1 MHIPYDEQA
10 AGPADAGIP
19 PRAEHE
25 HATELIT
32 TRTPRGFTWIQ
43 FTDYNGQACALLESS
58 LATEPAIRLIVEEQ
72 RGCGLHLTRAMLAQ
86 LLPALTYFAQTGY
99 LPSSPDPAAGPER

>member
-10 AGPADAGIP
+10 SGPADAGIP

-25 HATELIT
+25 HATELVT

-58 LATEPAIRLIVEEQ
+58 LATEPAIRLTVE
-72 RGCGLHLTRAMLAQ
+72 GGGGLHLTRAMVAQ
-86 LLPALTYFAQTGY
+86 LLTTLTYFAQTGY